1 MRSDWKE
8 VERRLASVTKS
19 GRRPV
24 AVTFLDGEPADI
36 EKFEDS
42 EPSSCS
48 FWRLAAKGRTFYT
61 LPESHFNCALGAY
74 TQNIPLSAD
83 REKETEQTLKR
94 IFELGYV
101 RPEEVQ
107 QIPRLAKGP
116 KAIVYA
122 PLGEVAATPDVVLVA
137 CQTSGSHV
145 AARSSGAPG
154 CRDRYARPGPTNV
167 HGAACRVAAR
177 NAHKP
182 RQYRK
187 PGMYGPR

>member
-1 MRSDWKE
+1 MSSDWKE
-8 VERRLASVTKS
+8 VERRIASVTKS
-19 GRRPV
+19 ERRPV

-48 FWRLAAKGRTFYT
+48 FWRLAANGRTFYT

-83 REKETEQTLKR
+83 REKEAEQTLKMM
-94 IFELGYV
+94 FELGYV

-107 QIPRLAKGP
+107 QIPRLAKEP
-116 KAIVYA
+116 KAIVYG

-137 CQTSGSHV
+137 CKPLGAMLLQE
-145 AARSSGAPG
+145 AAGRGG
-154 CRDRYARPGPTNV
+154 RNRYARPGPANV
-167 HGAACRVAAR
+167 HRAACRAAAR
-177 NAHKP
+177 NANKP
-182 RQYRK
+182 RLYRK
-187 PGMYGPR
+187 PGIYGPR